1 MASASAQVGIASR
14 YRGDRGINYDP
25 DVLLADDFESYTSG
39 ATGATLD
46 NEARNGAPHW
56 NRVGHPQNAVI
67 DTARKYAGNKALKIK
82 LPASTT
88 TEYSFALSKYFT
100 PPNDKNQ
107 ASIGA
112 GENRVFFR
120 WYQMWPTNYAVIG
133 SNHNGV
139 TILGGNDPGTP
150 RHIPP
155 ANGSGWFTCVM
166 THNYGAHIDQVTKI
180 KESVSPYYGHIYAYW
195 PGRAEDHWWP
205 DGTRQYNY
213 TFFSAPNGY
222 PDFVKR
228 PCFLPQR
235 GRWYCY
241 EFMVRINTIGKR
253 DGEVKWW
260 VDGELKG
267 DWPDL
272 FLRGVSSVTGQPYGI
287 DTARIGNG
295 RNTCAIELDKWYDN
309 VVVARKYIG
318 PMTPVPP

>member
-1 MASASAQVGIASR
+1 MTPRCCWRTTSRATLVARPARRLITKRATARRTGTASR
-14 YRGDRGINYDP
+14 TRNTLSLTRRG
-25 DVLLADDFESYTSG
+25 ST
-39 ATGATLD
+39 
-46 NEARNGAPHW
+46 
-56 NRVGHPQNAVI
+56 
-67 DTARKYAGNKALKIK
+67 AGNKALKIK

-166 THNYGAHIDQVTKI
+166 EHNYGGHIDQVTKI
-180 KESVSPYYGHIYAYW
+180 KESVSPYYGRIYAYW

-205 DGTRQYNY
+205 DGTCQGNY

-318 PMTPVPP
+318 PMTPVHLNMSYSKKQVMTR